1 MRIEMADKRV
11 YSFVEKKYSAN
22 GIASLVMS
30 VISIALFLLLLL
42 ISYWLKGNAGT
53 WIGACGVT
61 GIVMALLGLR
71 YGFVSFRDE
80 CKSNLP
86 GRFGI
91 ILSTVAVVGWFF
103 VVCVGI
109 VSMM

>member
-1 MRIEMADKRV
+1 MADKRV
-11 YSFVEKKYSAN
+11 YSFVEKKYSVN
-22 GIASLVMS
+22 GIASLVMGG
-30 VISIALFLLLLL
+30 ISAVLLLLL
-42 ISYWLKGNAGT
+42 LAISYWLKGGAGT

-71 YGFVSFRDE
+71 YGFVSFQDD

-86 GRFGI
+86 GKAGM
-91 ILSTVAVVGWFF
+91 ILCTVAIVGWFF
-103 VVCVGI
+103 IVCVGI

>member
-1 MRIEMADKRV
+1 MAKKRV
-11 YSFVEKKYSAN
+11 YSFVDKKYSPN
-22 GIASLVMS
+22 GVASLALG
-30 VISIALFLLLLL
+30 VISMVLFLLLLL
-42 ISYWLKGNAGT
+42 ISYWLKGSAGT

-71 YGFVSFRDE
+71 YGFVSFQDD

-86 GRFGI
+86 GKAGI
-91 ILSTVAVVGWFF
+91 ILSTVAIVGWLF